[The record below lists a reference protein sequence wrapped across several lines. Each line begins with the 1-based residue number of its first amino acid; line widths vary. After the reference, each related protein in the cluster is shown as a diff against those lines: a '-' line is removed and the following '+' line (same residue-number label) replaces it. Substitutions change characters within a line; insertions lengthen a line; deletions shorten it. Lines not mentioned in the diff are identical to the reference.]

1 MAVQQDGGA
10 HGEGVRRCRARESS
24 GAFFSSR
31 SEFFWGKIR
40 AFCPCVPPGAGG
52 HRHRASAALVPPL
65 LLCLCYCS
73 RALSLSC
80 VREVMMSVVHRL
92 TVGWLVDHLS
102 FINQCG
108 YEICDSFA
116 CPGGVTLNTSVTS
129 TEDCHGSS
137 TFVATS
143 SSSSGPTHSPENA
156 IETEGKTAKMR
167 YVFREEFFDISKPH
181 IVAPPEEQ
189 LCQGCPEMSLTEIKV
204 SSNREERQE
213 GTKSGVEDSVAS
225 AMKKRKRKCLF
236 NQGELDALEYHSK
249 VRKLIW
255 EGTLRL
261 VQEGLKSGFLHQR
274 TAELSC
280 RKNNVPVVC
289 GLAELC
295 EMAKQFPAVNEGDHQ
310 AVYVLED
317 ETSSP
322 EQDLLSCVAEN
333 TSNHAKIIVLMGQ
346 KYLVP
351 PKSSF
356 LLSDISCL
364 QPLLNYKKKYD
375 VIVIDPPWENKSV
388 KRSNRYSHLS
398 SWQIKQIPVPTL
410 AAPNCLVVT
419 WVTNRQKHLH
429 FVKDELY
436 PHWSVK
442 TLAEWHWVKITRA
455 GEFVL
460 PLDSL
465 HKKPYEVLVLGRV
478 QGDVKEALRKSEG
491 VLPIPEHKLI
501 VSTPCTLH
509 SHKPPL
515 TAVLAEFI
523 KPDVECLELFA
534 RNLQPGWTSWGNE
547 VLKFQHIDYFTL
559 LQKEN

>member
-1 MAVQQDGGA
+1 
-10 HGEGVRRCRARESS
+10 
-24 GAFFSSR
+24 
-31 SEFFWGKIR
+31 
-40 AFCPCVPPGAGG
+40 
-52 HRHRASAALVPPL
+52 
-65 LLCLCYCS
+65 
-73 RALSLSC
+73 
-80 VREVMMSVVHRL
+80 MSVVHRL
-92 TVGWLVDHLS
+92 TSGWLVDHLS
-102 FINQCG
+102 FINHCG

-116 CPGGVTLNTSVTS
+116 YPGGVAPNSSVICTG
-129 TEDCHGSS
+129 DCHTTSNFPS
-137 TFVATS
+137 AS
-143 SSSSGPTHSPENA
+143 SSRDGPIPGDE
-156 IETEGKTAKMR
+156 IEGEGKRAMMR
-167 YVFREEFFDISKPH
+167 YVFREEFFDIYKPH
-181 IVAPPEEQ
+181 IAVAPEEQ
-189 LCQGCPEMSLTEIKV
+189 LWQGCPEMSLTEIKAD
-204 SSNREERQE
+204 SKREEHQE
-213 GTKSGVEDSVAS
+213 GSKSG
-225 AMKKRKRKCLF
+225 KCKRKRVL

-261 VQEGLKSGFLHQR
+261 VQEGLKSGFLHPT

-280 RKNNVPVVC
+280 SKNGVPGHIGC

-295 EMAKQFPAVNEGDHQ
+295 EMAKQFPAVNDSYHE
-310 AVYVLED
+310 AVHVLDD
-317 ETSSP
+317 ETSIP
-322 EQDLLSCVAEN
+322 ERDLLSCVTEN
-333 TSNHAKIIVLMGQ
+333 SSNSAKIVVLLGQ

-351 PKSSF
+351 PKCSF
-356 LLSDISCL
+356 LLSDVSCL

-388 KRSNRYSHLS
+388 KRSNRYSYLD
-398 SWQIKQIPVPTL
+398 SWQIKQIPVPAL

-419 WVTNRQKHLH
+419 WVTNRQKHLR

-442 TLAEWHWVKITRA
+442 TLAEWHWVKITKA

-478 QGDVKEALRKSEG
+478 QGGEEKTLRKSED

-501 VSTPCTLH
+501 VSIPCSLH

-559 LQKEN
+559 LQNE

>member
-1 MAVQQDGGA
+1 M
-10 HGEGVRRCRARESS
+10 
-24 GAFFSSR
+24 
-31 SEFFWGKIR
+31 
-40 AFCPCVPPGAGG
+40 
-52 HRHRASAALVPPL
+52 AALTGDGAAGEEFAPGSA
-65 LLCLCYCS
+65 Y
-73 RALSLSC
+73 
-80 VREVMMSVVHRL
+80 
-92 TVGWLVDHLS
+92 DY
-102 FINQCG
+102 QCG

-116 CPGGVTLNTSVTS
+116 YPGGVTLDTSVTS
-129 TEDCHGSS
+129 TGDCHATS
-137 TFVATS
+137 TS
-143 SSSSGPTHSPENA
+143 SSRDGPIPGPGDV
-156 IETEGKTAKMR
+156 IETESRTAKMR
-167 YVFREEFFDISKPH
+167 YVFREEFFDVSKPH
-181 IVAPPEEQ
+181 IAAAPEEQ
-189 LCQGCPEMSLTEIKV
+189 LWQGCPE
-204 SSNREERQE
+204 
-213 GTKSGVEDSVAS
+213 
-225 AMKKRKRKCLF
+225 KRKRKSVF

-249 VRKLIW
+249 VRNFIW
-255 EGTLRL
+255 EGTLHL
-261 VQEGLKSGFLHQR
+261 VQEGLKSGFLHR
-274 TAELSC
+274 NTAELSC
-280 RKNNVPVVC
+280 RKNVVPGHIGC

-295 EMAKQFPAVNEGDHQ
+295 EMAKQFTAVNESDHQ
-310 AVYVLED
+310 AVHVLDD
-317 ETSSP
+317 ETSIP
-322 EQDLLSCVAEN
+322 EQDLLSCVTEN
-333 TSNHAKIIVLMGQ
+333 SSNSAKIVVLMGQ

-364 QPLLNYKKKYD
+364 QPLLSYKKKYD

-398 SWQIKQIPVPTL
+398 SWQIKQIPVPAL

-419 WVTNRQKHLH
+419 WVTNRQKHLR

-436 PHWSVK
+436 PYWSVK

-478 QGDVKEALRKSEG
+478 QGDVKETLRKSED

-501 VSTPCTLH
+501 VSVPCSLH

-515 TAVLAEFI
+515 TGVLADFI

-559 LQKEN
+559 LQNET

>member
-1 MAVQQDGGA
+1 
-10 HGEGVRRCRARESS
+10 
-24 GAFFSSR
+24 
-31 SEFFWGKIR
+31 
-40 AFCPCVPPGAGG
+40 
-52 HRHRASAALVPPL
+52 
-65 LLCLCYCS
+65 
-73 RALSLSC
+73 
-80 VREVMMSVVHRL
+80 MSVVHRL
-92 TVGWLVDHLS
+92 AVGWLVDHLS

-116 CPGGVTLNTSVTS
+116 HPGGVTHNTSVTA
-129 TEDCHGSS
+129 TEDCHSIS
-137 TFVATS
+137 AFAATPS
-143 SSSSGPTHSPENA
+143 SSDGPPNGPGDA
-156 IETEGKTAKMR
+156 VETEGKRAKMR

-181 IVAPPEEQ
+181 IAAAPEEL
-189 LCQGCPEMSLTEIKV
+189 LCQGCPEVCLIFPPFISLWNDMDFFCCCFLLIL
-204 SSNREERQE
+204 Q
-213 GTKSGVEDSVAS
+213 
-225 AMKKRKRKCLF
+225 KRKRKCVF

-255 EGTLRL
+255 EGTLHL
-261 VQEGLKSGFLHQR
+261 VQEGLKSGFLHHT
-274 TAELSC
+274 TAKLSC
-280 RKNNVPVVC
+280 KNNVPQRIVC

-295 EMAKQFPAVNEGDHQ
+295 EMAKQFPAVNESDHQ
-310 AVYVLED
+310 AVYLLEE
-317 ETSSP
+317 ETSSA
-322 EQDLLSCVAEN
+322 EQDLLSCVVEN
-333 TSNHAKIIVLMGQ
+333 SSNCMRIIVLMGQ

-388 KRSNRYSHLS
+388 KRSNRYSYLS
-398 SWQIKQIPVPTL
+398 SWQIKQIPVPAL
-410 AAPNCLVVT
+410 AAPNCLVVM
-419 WVTNRQKHLH
+419 WVTNRQKHLR

-442 TLAEWHWVKITRA
+442 TLAEWHWVKITTA

-478 QGDVKEALRKSEG
+478 QGDEKEDLSKSEG
-491 VLPIPEHKLI
+491 VLPIPEHQLI
-501 VSTPCTLH
+501 VSIPCSLH

-515 TAVLAEFI
+515 AAVLAEFV

-559 LQKEN
+559 LQNE

>member
-1 MAVQQDGGA
+1 
-10 HGEGVRRCRARESS
+10 
-24 GAFFSSR
+24 
-31 SEFFWGKIR
+31 
-40 AFCPCVPPGAGG
+40 
-52 HRHRASAALVPPL
+52 
-65 LLCLCYCS
+65 
-73 RALSLSC
+73 
-80 VREVMMSVVHRL
+80 MSVVHRL

-116 CPGGVTLNTSVTS
+116 YPGSVTLNTSVTS
-129 TEDCHGSS
+129 TRDCHATS
-137 TFVATS
+137 TFAATS
-143 SSSSGPTHSPENA
+143 SSRDGPIPGPGDA
-156 IETEGKTAKMR
+156 IEREGKPAKMR
-167 YVFREEFFDISKPH
+167 YLFREEFFDVSKPH
-181 IVAPPEEQ
+181 IAAAPEEQ
-189 LCQGCPEMSLTEIKV
+189 LWQGCPEVIIWIFFFFHCLLIL
-204 SSNREERQE
+204 Q
-213 GTKSGVEDSVAS
+213 
-225 AMKKRKRKCLF
+225 KRKRKCVL

-255 EGTLRL
+255 EGTLHL
-261 VQEGLKSGFLHQR
+261 VQEGLKSGFLHR
-274 TAELSC
+274 TTTELSC
-280 RKNNVPVVC
+280 RKNVVPGHIGC

-295 EMAKQFPAVNEGDHQ
+295 EMAKQFPAVNESDHQ
-310 AVYVLED
+310 AAHVLDD
-317 ETSSP
+317 ETSIP
-322 EQDLLSCVAEN
+322 EQDLLSCVTEN
-333 TSNHAKIIVLMGQ
+333 SSNCAKIVVLMGQ

-364 QPLLNYKKKYD
+364 QPLLNYKKKYH

-388 KRSNRYSHLS
+388 KRSNRYSYLS
-398 SWQIKQIPVPTL
+398 SWQIKQIPVPAL

-419 WVTNRQKHLH
+419 WVTNRQKHLR

-478 QGDVKEALRKSEG
+478 QGNVKEALRKSED

-501 VSTPCTLH
+501 VSIPCSLH

-523 KPDVECLELFA
+523 KPDVERLELFA

-547 VLKFQHIDYFTL
+547 VLKFQHIEYFTL
-559 LQKEN
+559 LQNE

>member
-1 MAVQQDGGA
+1 
-10 HGEGVRRCRARESS
+10 
-24 GAFFSSR
+24 
-31 SEFFWGKIR
+31 
-40 AFCPCVPPGAGG
+40 
-52 HRHRASAALVPPL
+52 
-65 LLCLCYCS
+65 
-73 RALSLSC
+73 
-80 VREVMMSVVHRL
+80 MSVVHRL
-92 TVGWLVDHLS
+92 TAGWLVDHLS

-143 SSSSGPTHSPENA
+143 SSSSGPTHSPEDT

-204 SSNREERQE
+204 NSNREERQE
-213 GTKSGVEDSVAS
+213 GTKSGIEDSVAS

-255 EGTLRL
+255 EGTLHL

-295 EMAKQFPAVNEGDHQ
+295 EMAKQFPAVNEGDHR

-515 TAVLAEFI
+515 AGAIHDLI
-523 KPDVECLELFA
+523 
-534 RNLQPGWTSWGNE
+534 SWGLTQAVCDRQTSYKESELGLHQINQE
-547 VLKFQHIDYFTL
+547 KAFPLILWCMLIGCVCWYD
-559 LQKEN
+559 LQ

>member
-1 MAVQQDGGA
+1 
-10 HGEGVRRCRARESS
+10 
-24 GAFFSSR
+24 
-31 SEFFWGKIR
+31 
-40 AFCPCVPPGAGG
+40 
-52 HRHRASAALVPPL
+52 
-65 LLCLCYCS
+65 
-73 RALSLSC
+73 
-80 VREVMMSVVHRL
+80 MSVVHRL
-92 TVGWLVDHLS
+92 TAGWLVDHLS

-108 YEICDSFA
+108 YEIYDSFA
-116 CPGGVTLNTSVTS
+116 HPGGVTRNTSVTS
-129 TEDCHGSS
+129 TEDCHSIS
-137 TFVATS
+137 TFSATL
-143 SSSSGPTHSPENA
+143 SSGDGPPYGPGDA
-156 IETEGKTAKMR
+156 IETEGKRAKMR

-181 IVAPPEEQ
+181 IAAAPEEQ
-189 LCQGCPEMSLTEIKV
+189 LCQGCPEIFCCCFLLIL
-204 SSNREERQE
+204 Q
-213 GTKSGVEDSVAS
+213 
-225 AMKKRKRKCLF
+225 KRKRKCVF

-255 EGTLRL
+255 EGTLHL
-261 VQEGLKSGFLHQR
+261 VQEGLKSGFLHHT
-274 TAELSC
+274 TAKLSC
-280 RKNNVPVVC
+280 RKNNVPQRIVC

-295 EMAKQFPAVNEGDHQ
+295 EMAKQFPTVNESDHQ
-310 AVYVLED
+310 AVCVLKE
-317 ETSSP
+317 ETSSA
-322 EQDLLSCVAEN
+322 EQDLLSCVMEN
-333 TSNHAKIIVLMGQ
+333 SSNCAKMIVLMGQ

-398 SWQIKQIPVPTL
+398 SWQIKQIPVPAL

-419 WVTNRQKHLH
+419 WVTNRQKHLR

-442 TLAEWHWVKITRA
+442 TLAEWHWVKITTA

-491 VLPIPEHKLI
+491 VLPIPEHQLI
-501 VSTPCTLH
+501 VSIPCSLH

-515 TAVLAEFI
+515 AAVLAEFI

-547 VLKFQHIDYFTL
+547 VLKFQHIDYFTP
-559 LQKEN
+559 LQNE

>member
-1 MAVQQDGGA
+1 
-10 HGEGVRRCRARESS
+10 
-24 GAFFSSR
+24 
-31 SEFFWGKIR
+31 
-40 AFCPCVPPGAGG
+40 
-52 HRHRASAALVPPL
+52 
-65 LLCLCYCS
+65 
-73 RALSLSC
+73 
-80 VREVMMSVVHRL
+80 MMSVVHRL
-92 TVGWLVDHLS
+92 TAGWLVDHLS

-108 YEICDSFA
+108 YEICDSLVY
-116 CPGGVTLNTSVTS
+116 PGGVTSTGDCHATS
-129 TEDCHGSS
+129 TFTATFSS
-137 TFVATS
+137 RD
-143 SSSSGPTHSPENA
+143 GPIPRPGDAVERES
-156 IETEGKTAKMR
+156 KTPKMR

-181 IVAPPEEQ
+181 IAAAPAEQ
-189 LCQGCPEMSLTEIKV
+189 LCCEVSLTEVKANTT
-204 SSNREERQE
+204 SEEHGE
-213 GTKSGVEDSVAS
+213 GTKSGVGDSVAS
-225 AMKKRKRKCLF
+225 ARKKRKRKYVF
-236 NQGELDALEYHSK
+236 NQGEVDALEYHSK
-249 VRKLIW
+249 IRKLIW
-255 EGTLRL
+255 EGTLHL
-261 VQEGLKSGFLHQR
+261 VQEGLKSGFLHCS
-274 TAELSC
+274 TAELDC
-280 RKNNVPVVC
+280 RKSVVPGHIGC

-295 EMAKQFPAVNEGDHQ
+295 EMAKQFPAVNESDCQ
-310 AVYVLED
+310 AVHVLDD
-317 ETSSP
+317 ETSIP
-322 EQDLLSCVAEN
+322 EQDLLSCVMEN
-333 TSNHAKIIVLMGQ
+333 SSNCAKIVVLMGQ

-364 QPLLNYKKKYD
+364 QPLLNYKKRYD

-398 SWQIKQIPVPTL
+398 SWQIKQIPVPAL

-419 WVTNRQKHLH
+419 WVTNRQKHLR

-442 TLAEWHWVKITRA
+442 TLTEWHWVKITRA

-478 QGDVKEALRKSEG
+478 QGDVKEALRKSED

-501 VSTPCTLH
+501 VSIPCSLH

-515 TAVLAEFI
+515 TGVLAEFI

-547 VLKFQHIDYFTL
+547 VLKFQHIDYFIP
-559 LQKEN
+559 LQNEN

>member
-1 MAVQQDGGA
+1 MC
-10 HGEGVRRCRARESS
+10 EE
-24 GAFFSSR
+24 
-31 SEFFWGKIR
+31 EF
-40 AFCPCVPPGAGG
+40 APG
-52 HRHRASAALVPPL
+52 SA
-65 LLCLCYCS
+65 Y
-73 RALSLSC
+73 
-80 VREVMMSVVHRL
+80 
-92 TVGWLVDHLS
+92 DY
-102 FINQCG
+102 QCG

-116 CPGGVTLNTSVTS
+116 YPGGVTLDTSVTS
-129 TEDCHGSS
+129 TGDCHATS
-137 TFVATS
+137 TS
-143 SSSSGPTHSPENA
+143 SSRDGPIPGPGDV
-156 IETEGKTAKMR
+156 IETESRTAKMR
-167 YVFREEFFDISKPH
+167 YVFREEFFDVSKPH
-181 IVAPPEEQ
+181 IAAAPEEQ
-189 LCQGCPEMSLTEIKV
+189 LWQGCPE
-204 SSNREERQE
+204 
-213 GTKSGVEDSVAS
+213 
-225 AMKKRKRKCLF
+225 KRKRKSVF

-249 VRKLIW
+249 VRNFIW
-255 EGTLRL
+255 EGTLHL
-261 VQEGLKSGFLHQR
+261 VQEGLKSGFLHR
-274 TAELSC
+274 NTAELSC
-280 RKNNVPVVC
+280 RKNVVPGHIGC

-295 EMAKQFPAVNEGDHQ
+295 EMAKQFTAVNESDHQ
-310 AVYVLED
+310 AVHVLDD
-317 ETSSP
+317 ETSIP
-322 EQDLLSCVAEN
+322 EQDLLSCVTEN
-333 TSNHAKIIVLMGQ
+333 SSNSAKIVVLMGQ

-364 QPLLNYKKKYD
+364 QPLLSYKKKYD

-398 SWQIKQIPVPTL
+398 SWQIKQIPVPAL

-419 WVTNRQKHLH
+419 WVTNRQKHLR

-436 PHWSVK
+436 PYWSVK

-478 QGDVKEALRKSEG
+478 QGDVKETLRKSED

-501 VSTPCTLH
+501 VSVPCSLH

-515 TAVLAEFI
+515 TGVLADFI

-559 LQKEN
+559 LQNET

>member
-1 MAVQQDGGA
+1 
-10 HGEGVRRCRARESS
+10 
-24 GAFFSSR
+24 
-31 SEFFWGKIR
+31 
-40 AFCPCVPPGAGG
+40 
-52 HRHRASAALVPPL
+52 
-65 LLCLCYCS
+65 
-73 RALSLSC
+73 
-80 VREVMMSVVHRL
+80 MSVVHHL
-92 TVGWLVDHLS
+92 TAGWLVDHLS

-108 YEICDSFA
+108 YEICDAFVYH
-116 CPGGVTLNTSVTS
+116 GGVTLDTSVAS
-129 TEDCHGSS
+129 AGDCHAASALAAPSS
-137 TFVATS
+137 PGD
-143 SSSSGPTHSPENA
+143 GPIPGPGDA
-156 IETEGKTAKMR
+156 IGTEGKTAKTR

-181 IVAPPEEQ
+181 IAAAPDKQ
-189 LCQGCPEMSLTEIKV
+189 LCQGCLEVSLTE
-204 SSNREERQE
+204 
-213 GTKSGVEDSVAS
+213 
-225 AMKKRKRKCLF
+225 KRKRKCVF

-261 VQEGLKSGFLHQR
+261 VQEGLKSGFLDCSA
-274 TAELSC
+274 AELGC
-280 RKNNVPVVC
+280 RKNVVPGHIGC

-295 EMAKQFPAVNEGDHQ
+295 EMAKQFPAMNESHHQ
-310 AVYVLED
+310 AVHVLDD
-317 ETSSP
+317 ETSVP
-322 EQDLLSCVAEN
+322 EEDLLSCVTEN
-333 TSNHAKIIVLMGQ
+333 SSNCAKIVVLMGQ

-356 LLSDISCL
+356 LLSDISRL

-375 VIVIDPPWENKSV
+375 VIVIDPPWENKSI
-388 KRSNRYSHLS
+388 KRSNRYSYLS
-398 SWQIKQIPVPTL
+398 LWQIKQIPVLAL

-419 WVTNRQKHLH
+419 WVTNRQKHLR

-455 GEFVL
+455 GEFVF

-478 QGDVKEALRKSEG
+478 QRDLKEALRKSED
-491 VLPIPEHKLI
+491 VLPVPEHKLI
-501 VSTPCTLH
+501 VSVPCSLH

-559 LQKEN
+559 LQNE

>member
-1 MAVQQDGGA
+1 
-10 HGEGVRRCRARESS
+10 
-24 GAFFSSR
+24 
-31 SEFFWGKIR
+31 
-40 AFCPCVPPGAGG
+40 
-52 HRHRASAALVPPL
+52 
-65 LLCLCYCS
+65 
-73 RALSLSC
+73 
-80 VREVMMSVVHRL
+80 MSVVHRL
-92 TVGWLVDHLS
+92 TAGWLVDHLS

-116 CPGGVTLNTSVTS
+116 HPGGVTCNTSVTF
-129 TEDCHGSS
+129 TEDSHCTS
-137 TFVATS
+137 FAATVS
-143 SSSSGPTHSPENA
+143 SSDCPTYDPGDA
-156 IETEGKTAKMR
+156 VETEGKTAKMR

-181 IVAPPEEQ
+181 IAAAPEEQ
-189 LCQGCPEMSLTEIKV
+189 LCQGCPEVSLTEIKANIGCLV
-204 SSNREERQE
+204 ILQ
-213 GTKSGVEDSVAS
+213 
-225 AMKKRKRKCLF
+225 KRKRKCVF

-255 EGTLRL
+255 EGTLHL
-261 VQEGLKSGFLHQR
+261 VQEGLKSGFLHHN
-274 TAELSC
+274 TAKFNC
-280 RKNNVPVVC
+280 RKNNVRQHIVC

-295 EMAKQFPAVNEGDHQ
+295 EMAKQFPAVNESDHQ
-310 AVYVLED
+310 AVHVLED
-317 ETSSP
+317 EPSCP
-322 EQDLLSCVAEN
+322 EQDVLSCVTEN
-333 TSNHAKIIVLMGQ
+333 SSNCAKIIVLMGQ

-398 SWQIKQIPVPTL
+398 LWQIKQIPVPAL

-419 WVTNRQKHLH
+419 WVTNRQKHLR

-442 TLAEWHWVKITRA
+442 MLAEWHWVKITTG

-478 QGDVKEALRKSEG
+478 QGDVKEASRKSED
-491 VLPIPEHKLI
+491 VLPIPEHQLI
-501 VSTPCTLH
+501 VSIPCSLH

-515 TAVLAEFI
+515 AAVLAEFI

-559 LQKEN
+559 LQNE

>member
-1 MAVQQDGGA
+1 
-10 HGEGVRRCRARESS
+10 
-24 GAFFSSR
+24 
-31 SEFFWGKIR
+31 
-40 AFCPCVPPGAGG
+40 
-52 HRHRASAALVPPL
+52 
-65 LLCLCYCS
+65 
-73 RALSLSC
+73 
-80 VREVMMSVVHRL
+80 MSVVHRL
-92 TVGWLVDHLS
+92 TAGWLVDHLS

-116 CPGGVTLNTSVTS
+116 HPGGVTRSTSVTS
-129 TEDCHGSS
+129 TEDCHSIP
-137 TFVATS
+137 TFVAAPSTS
-143 SSSSGPTHSPENA
+143 DSPPNGPEDA
-156 IETEGKTAKMR
+156 IETEGKRAKMR
-167 YVFREEFFDISKPH
+167 YVFRKEFFDISKPH
-181 IVAPPEEQ
+181 IAAAPEEQ
-189 LCQGCPEMSLTEIKV
+189 LCQGCPELSCMFDFFSPFYFI
-204 SSNREERQE
+204 
-213 GTKSGVEDSVAS
+213 
-225 AMKKRKRKCLF
+225 MKCYGFFCYFLQIPQKRKRKCVF

-255 EGTLRL
+255 EGTLHL
-261 VQEGLKSGFLHQR
+261 VQEGLKSGFLHHT

-280 RKNNVPVVC
+280 RKNNVPQGIVC

-295 EMAKQFPAVNEGDHQ
+295 EMAKQFPAVNGSDHQ
-310 AVYVLED
+310 AVCVLEE
-317 ETSSP
+317 ETSSA
-322 EQDLLSCVAEN
+322 EQDLLSCVMEN
-333 TSNHAKIIVLMGQ
+333 SSNYAKIIVLMGQ

-364 QPLLNYKKKYD
+364 HPLLNYKKKYD

-398 SWQIKQIPVPTL
+398 SWQIKQIPVPEL
-410 AAPNCLVVT
+410 AAPNCLVVM
-419 WVTNRQKHLH
+419 WVTNRQKHLR

-442 TLAEWHWVKITRA
+442 TLAEWHWVKITTA

-491 VLPIPEHKLI
+491 VLPIPEHQLI
-501 VSTPCTLH
+501 VSIPCSLH

-515 TAVLAEFI
+515 AAVLAEFI

-559 LQKEN
+559 LQNE

>member
-1 MAVQQDGGA
+1 
-10 HGEGVRRCRARESS
+10 
-24 GAFFSSR
+24 
-31 SEFFWGKIR
+31 
-40 AFCPCVPPGAGG
+40 
-52 HRHRASAALVPPL
+52 
-65 LLCLCYCS
+65 
-73 RALSLSC
+73 
-80 VREVMMSVVHRL
+80 MSVVHRL
-92 TVGWLVDHLS
+92 SVGWLLDHLS

-108 YEICDSFA
+108 YEICDSFV
-116 CPGGVTLNTSVTS
+116 CPGGVTLDASVTS
-129 TEDCHGSS
+129 TGGCHGTS

-143 SSSSGPTHSPENA
+143 SSSNSPTHRPEDA
-156 IETEGKTAKMR
+156 IGTEGKMAKMR
-167 YVFREEFFDISKPH
+167 YVFRGEFFDVSKPH
-181 IVAPPEEQ
+181 IVAPPEKQ
-189 LCQGCPEMSLTEIKV
+189 LCQGCPELTIWTFFKFHCFLIL
-204 SSNREERQE
+204 Q
-213 GTKSGVEDSVAS
+213 
-225 AMKKRKRKCLF
+225 KRKRKCVF

-255 EGTLRL
+255 EGTLHL
-261 VQEGLKSGFLHQR
+261 VQEGLKSGFLHR
-274 TAELSC
+274 SPAELSC
-280 RKNNVPVVC
+280 RKNNIPVVC

-310 AVYVLED
+310 AVRVLED
-317 ETSSP
+317 ENFSP
-322 EQDLLSCVAEN
+322 EQDLLSCVTEN
-333 TSNHAKIIVLMGQ
+333 NSDCAKIIVLMGQ

-375 VIVIDPPWENKSV
+375 IIVIDPPWENKSV
-388 KRSNRYSHLS
+388 KRSNRYNHLS
-398 SWQIKQIPVPTL
+398 SWQIMQIPVPAL

-419 WVTNRQKHLH
+419 WVTNRQKNLR

-478 QGDVKEALRKSEG
+478 QGDTEEALRKSEG
-491 VLPIPEHKLI
+491 VLPIPENKLI
-501 VSTPCTLH
+501 VSIPCTLH

-515 TAVLAEFI
+515 IAVLAEFI

-559 LQKEN
+559 LQNE

>member
-1 MAVQQDGGA
+1 
-10 HGEGVRRCRARESS
+10 
-24 GAFFSSR
+24 
-31 SEFFWGKIR
+31 
-40 AFCPCVPPGAGG
+40 
-52 HRHRASAALVPPL
+52 
-65 LLCLCYCS
+65 
-73 RALSLSC
+73 
-80 VREVMMSVVHRL
+80 MSVVHRL
-92 TVGWLVDHLS
+92 TAGWLVDHLS
-102 FINQCG
+102 FINRCG

-116 CPGGVTLNTSVTS
+116 YPDSVTLNTSVTS
-129 TEDCHGSS
+129 PGDCHATS
-137 TFVATS
+137 TFAATCS
-143 SSSSGPTHSPENA
+143 SRDGPIPGPGDA
-156 IETEGKTAKMR
+156 IETEGKTAKTR
-167 YVFREEFFDISKPH
+167 YVFREEFFDVSEPH
-181 IVAPPEEQ
+181 IAAAPEEQ
-189 LCQGCPEMSLTEIKV
+189 LWQGCPEVSLTEIKAN
-204 SSNREERQE
+204 SNREEHRE
-213 GTKSGVEDSVAS
+213 GTKSDIGDS
-225 AMKKRKRKCLF
+225 KRKRKCVF

-255 EGTLRL
+255 EGTLHL
-261 VQEGLKSGFLHQR
+261 VQEGLKSGFLHR
-274 TAELSC
+274 TTTELSC
-280 RKNNVPVVC
+280 RKNVVPGHIGC

-295 EMAKQFPAVNEGDHQ
+295 EMAKQFPAVNESDHQ
-310 AVYVLED
+310 AAHVLDD
-317 ETSSP
+317 ETSIP
-322 EQDLLSCVAEN
+322 EQDLLSCVTEN
-333 TSNHAKIIVLMGQ
+333 SSNCAKIVVLMGQ

-356 LLSDISCL
+356 LLSDISRL

-398 SWQIKQIPVPTL
+398 SWQIKQIPVPAL

-419 WVTNRQKHLH
+419 WVTNRQKHLR

-478 QGDVKEALRKSEG
+478 QGDVKEALRKSED

-501 VSTPCTLH
+501 VSVPCSLH

-515 TAVLAEFI
+515 TAILAEFI
-523 KPDVECLELFA
+523 KPDVERLELFA

-547 VLKFQHIDYFTL
+547 VLKFQHIEYFTL
-559 LQKEN
+559 LQNE

>member
-1 MAVQQDGGA
+1 
-10 HGEGVRRCRARESS
+10 
-24 GAFFSSR
+24 
-31 SEFFWGKIR
+31 
-40 AFCPCVPPGAGG
+40 
-52 HRHRASAALVPPL
+52 
-65 LLCLCYCS
+65 
-73 RALSLSC
+73 
-80 VREVMMSVVHRL
+80 MSVVHRL
-92 TVGWLVDHLS
+92 TEGWLVDHLS

-116 CPGGVTLNTSVTS
+116 CPAGVTHCTSVTS
-129 TEDCHGSS
+129 TEDCHSIS
-137 TFVATS
+137 TFAATP
-143 SSSSGPTHSPENA
+143 SSSSGPPYAPGDA
-156 IETEGKTAKMR
+156 IETEGKRAKMR

-181 IVAPPEEQ
+181 IAAAPEEQ
-189 LCQGCPEMSLTEIKV
+189 LCQGCPEVSLTDRKIFFLV
-204 SSNREERQE
+204 FFLILQR
-213 GTKSGVEDSVAS
+213 
-225 AMKKRKRKCLF
+225 RKRKCVF

-255 EGTLRL
+255 EGTLHL
-261 VQEGLKSGFLHQR
+261 VQEGLKSGFLHHA
-274 TAELSC
+274 TAKLSC
-280 RKNNVPVVC
+280 GKNNVPQRVVC

-295 EMAKQFPAVNEGDHQ
+295 EMAKQFPAVNESHHQ
-310 AVYVLED
+310 AARVLEED
-317 ETSSP
+317 TSSA
-322 EQDLLSCVAEN
+322 EQDLLSCVIEN
-333 TSNHAKIIVLMGQ
+333 SSNRAKIIVLMGQ

-364 QPLLNYKKKYD
+364 QPLLNYKKKYG

-398 SWQIKQIPVPTL
+398 SWQIKQIPVPAL
-410 AAPNCLVVT
+410 AAANCLVVT
-419 WVTNRQKHLH
+419 WVTNRQKHLR

-442 TLAEWHWVKITRA
+442 TLAEWHWVKITTA

-491 VLPIPEHKLI
+491 VLPIPEHQLI
-501 VSTPCTLH
+501 VSIPCSLH

-515 TAVLAEFI
+515 AAVLAEFI

-559 LQKEN
+559 LQNE

>member
-1 MAVQQDGGA
+1 
-10 HGEGVRRCRARESS
+10 
-24 GAFFSSR
+24 
-31 SEFFWGKIR
+31 
-40 AFCPCVPPGAGG
+40 
-52 HRHRASAALVPPL
+52 
-65 LLCLCYCS
+65 
-73 RALSLSC
+73 
-80 VREVMMSVVHRL
+80 MSVVHRL
-92 TVGWLVDHLS
+92 TAGWLVDHLS

-108 YEICDSFA
+108 YEISCA
-116 CPGGVTLNTSVTS
+116 HPGGVTRSTSVTS
-129 TEDCHGSS
+129 TEGCHSAS
-137 TFVATS
+137 TFAATLS
-143 SSSSGPTHSPENA
+143 SSDCPTYGSGDA
-156 IETEGKTAKMR
+156 IETEGKPAKMR
-167 YVFREEFFDISKPH
+167 YVFREEFFAISKPH
-181 IVAPPEEQ
+181 IAAAPEEQ
-189 LCQGCPEMSLTEIKV
+189 LCQGCPEVSMFDFFFSLLFRHGMIWISFCCLV
-204 SSNREERQE
+204 ILQ
-213 GTKSGVEDSVAS
+213 
-225 AMKKRKRKCLF
+225 KRKRKCVF

-255 EGTLRL
+255 EGTLHL
-261 VQEGLKSGFLHQR
+261 VQEGLKSGFLHHT
-274 TAELSC
+274 TAKLNC
-280 RKNNVPVVC
+280 RKNNVPQHIVC

-295 EMAKQFPAVNEGDHQ
+295 EMAKQFPAVNESDHQ
-310 AVYVLED
+310 AVHVLED
-317 ETSSP
+317 ETSCP
-322 EQDLLSCVAEN
+322 EQDLLSCVTEN
-333 TSNHAKIIVLMGQ
+333 SSTSAKIIVLMGQ

-388 KRSNRYSHLS
+388 KRSNRYSYLS
-398 SWQIKQIPVPTL
+398 SWQIKQIPVPAL

-419 WVTNRQKHLH
+419 WVTNRQKHLR

-465 HKKPYEVLVLGRV
+465 HKKPYETLVLGRV
-478 QGDVKEALRKSEG
+478 QGDKKEALRKPEG
-491 VLPIPEHKLI
+491 VLPIPEHQLI
-501 VSTPCTLH
+501 VSIPCSLH

-515 TAVLAEFI
+515 AAVLAEFI

-559 LQKEN
+559 LRDE